1 MMMTA
6 AMMKAET
13 RPASRG
19 SRVGASCT
27 AVVSSPTFSGD
38 GVALWLTPSLCASKC
53 VAVVI
58 SFAAGVLLCGVLIV
72 VVVVVVVEAVV
83 VVVVV
88 VVAAAVEGVF
98 VDVMSSVAAVSLSAC
113 TGASDCDVLV
123 ISGFGGGVGRG
134 AGAVSVLLVGAVS
147 VLLVE
152 PKVVEGVVI

>member
-1 MMMTA
+1 MMTA

-27 AVVSSPTFSGD
+27 TVVSSPTFSCD
-38 GVALWLTPSLCASKC
+38 GVMVLWLTPSL
-53 VAVVI
+53 
-58 SFAAGVLLCGVLIV
+58 SFAVDVLPCGILT

-83 VVVVV
+83 VVVEVV
-88 VVAAAVEGVF
+88 VVAAVVEGVVL
-98 VDVMSSVAAVSLSAC
+98 VDAVTPAVAVILSAC

-123 ISGFGGGVGRG
+123 ISRCGGEVGGG
-134 AGAVSVLLVGAVS
+134 AGDVS

-152 PKVVEGVVI
+152 PKVVEVVVG